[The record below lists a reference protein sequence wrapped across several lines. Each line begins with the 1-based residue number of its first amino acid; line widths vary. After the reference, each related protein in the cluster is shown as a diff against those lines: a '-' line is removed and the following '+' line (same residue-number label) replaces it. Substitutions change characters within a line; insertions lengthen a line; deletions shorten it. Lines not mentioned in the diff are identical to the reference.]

1 MSTPTSRL
9 GRVIAWC
16 AGLLLLHLALT
27 SAYVS
32 VVGPRHKAA
41 RSDQLWFEA
50 PQQLDLVFLGDSHP
64 RSAINPK
71 IMGPTWVNLAT
82 GGEHY
87 TKSYYRF
94 RTLYE
99 LQPRQVRAVVI
110 PLDPNGFTSW
120 HADQFAPEFV
130 WGKYIDFW
138 ELGGLRE
145 DRWTFMGKWAK
156 ARLVPYAGELRT
168 FNQLRSKRFG
178 FGEALASGRFD
189 GLRPARRD
197 HQAREQA
204 RAHFEGFDP
213 MDPNQRLGFDLLV
226 EWAEENSIPVVAVSY
241 PLTREYLRVI
251 RDELGDPVS
260 IVQSSVVDDLP
271 RTHPGVLHLDYRESY
286 VDNPEMFA
294 DPHHLNQRGR
304 AVFTRKLAEDLEH
317 AGIL

>member
-87 TKSYYRF
+87 TKSYYRL

-99 LQPRQVRAVVI
+99 LQPRQVRARTAARIQHRLSRCLQLPPKDLDVLTTVI
-110 PLDPNGFTSW
+110 ELRPPACHQAVMPGACALLVLVSDGHGARSAFQPNGRLRLRLDLA
-120 HADQFAPEFV
+120 AD
-130 WGKYIDFW
+130 
-138 ELGGLRE
+138 
-145 DRWTFMGKWAK
+145 
-156 ARLVPYAGELRT
+156 
-168 FNQLRSKRFG
+168 RS
-178 FGEALASGRFD
+178 
-189 GLRPARRD
+189 
-197 HQAREQA
+197 
-204 RAHFEGFDP
+204 
-213 MDPNQRLGFDLLV
+213 
-226 EWAEENSIPVVAVSY
+226 VS
-241 PLTREYLRVI
+241 
-251 RDELGDPVS
+251 
-260 IVQSSVVDDLP
+260 
-271 RTHPGVLHLDYRESY
+271 
-286 VDNPEMFA
+286 
-294 DPHHLNQRGR
+294 
-304 AVFTRKLAEDLEH
+304 
-317 AGIL
+317 